1 MSPTQEPKSAAAAQY
16 PELQYPELEGTDA
29 GWDPYVTSLL
39 MSGAREGEAADGDEE
54 ESVPVMS
61 FSRAPQRR

>member
-1 MSPTQEPKSAAAAQY
+1 MSPTEEPKSAAAAQY
-16 PELQYPELEGTDA
+16 PELEGTDG

-39 MSGAREGEAADGDEE
+39 MSGARESEAADGDED

-61 FSRAPQRR
+61 LSRAPQRR